1 MKVTLLSTFDQKGGA
16 AIAASRLQQGLQQQG
31 IDASLLVREKSG
43 TNAHVIGP
51 QGNLSQG
58 WAKTRG
64 VIDAL
69 PLQLYRSR
77 DRQGNFFPQWLPN
90 RLNRTLTTL
99 KPELINLH
107 WVSGGFVPIEAL
119 ARWRKPLIWTL
130 HDMWPMTGGCHYSG
144 GCDRFEHQCGAC
156 PHLGSQQVWDLSRW
170 VHSRKTTAWKTLP
183 IQLVSPSQWLAN
195 QARASRLF
203 HKTPFTVIPNGLD
216 LTLYRPIEPHTARQ
230 ILRLPQQGQLI
241 LFGADN
247 ATTDI
252 RKGFQFLKPT
262 LEKLKTLD
270 LKGPIEIG
278 IFGAADSAI
287 AQKFPFRTH
296 FLGRLQ
302 DTTSLVLAYSAA
314 DVFLLPSRQ
323 DNLPNTILEALACG
337 TPCIGFNQ
345 GGLPDMIQHL
355 QNGFLA
361 TPYDTNHLAEGL
373 HWLLSCPA
381 RHQAL
386 SHQARATAEQK
397 FSQTLQAQQYQTLFE
412 STLRQASTSH

>member
-1 MKVTLLSTFDQKGGA
+1 
-16 AIAASRLQQGLQQQG
+16 
-31 IDASLLVREKSG
+31 
-43 TNAHVIGP
+43 
-51 QGNLSQG
+51 
-58 WAKTRG
+58 
-64 VIDAL
+64 
-69 PLQLYRSR
+69 
-77 DRQGNFFPQWLPN
+77 
-90 RLNRTLTTL
+90 
-99 KPELINLH
+99 
-107 WVSGGFVPIEAL
+107 
-119 ARWRKPLIWTL
+119 
-130 HDMWPMTGGCHYSG
+130 
-144 GCDRFEHQCGAC
+144 
-156 PHLGSQQVWDLSRW
+156 
-170 VHSRKTTAWKTLP
+170 
-183 IQLVSPSQWLAN
+183 
-195 QARASRLF
+195 
-203 HKTPFTVIPNGLD
+203 
-216 LTLYRPIEPHTARQ
+216 
-230 ILRLPQQGQLI
+230 
-241 LFGADN
+241 
-247 ATTDI
+247 
-252 RKGFQFLKPT
+252 
-262 LEKLKTLD
+262 
-270 LKGPIEIG
+270 IEIG